1 MHTQSKFRLLVVRLG
16 AMGDILHA
24 LPAVTALRRSHP
36 SWVIDWVV
44 ESRWKALLAAESL
57 AGPHPTQRNP
67 GQPLVDTIHL
77 ATTKQWRNRALSVQT
92 LQEIRT
98 LRRDLRAGDYDAVL
112 DLQGAIRSA
121 LVCRLAGCRRVIGE
135 ANPRESI
142 ARLFFTEQ
150 VVTCGAHVIEQDVEL
165 AAAVAGDELET
176 TLPMLPIDPAA
187 EDWAEQILPA
197 VSGQKAVLINPG
209 AGWGAKRWPVERYAA
224 VAVGL
229 IGRGFRVVVNAGPG
243 EEALADAI
251 EASAGSATRINCSL
265 GQLIALTR
273 RVALVIAG
281 DTGPLH
287 LACALGRPVV
297 GIYGPTDPSRNGPYG
312 TRFKVLRSPESRR
325 DHTRREAPE
334 AGLLTIQPDDVLT
347 AADEL
352 LAPEITR

>member
-1 MHTQSKFRLLVVRLG
+1 
-16 AMGDILHA
+16 MGDILHA

-44 ESRWKALLAAESL
+44 ESRWKALLAAESPT
-57 AGPHPTQRNP
+57 GPHPTQPDP

-135 ANPRESI
+135 AKPRESI

-150 VVTCGAHVIEQDVEL
+150 VVTRGAHVIEQDVEL

-187 EDWAEQILPA
+187 EDWAGGQWSEGCAHQSRRRVGRQA
-197 VSGQKAVLINPG
+197 VAGGALCRRGRGTDWPRVPRGGECG
-209 AGWGAKRWPVERYAA
+209 AGR
-224 VAVGL
+224 
-229 IGRGFRVVVNAGPG
+229 RGSG
-243 EEALADAI
+243 
-251 EASAGSATRINCSL
+251 
-265 GQLIALTR
+265 
-273 RVALVIAG
+273 
-281 DTGPLH
+281 
-287 LACALGRPVV
+287 
-297 GIYGPTDPSRNGPYG
+297 
-312 TRFKVLRSPESRR
+312 RR
-325 DHTRREAPE
+325 D
-334 AGLLTIQPDDVLT
+334 
-347 AADEL
+347 
-352 LAPEITR
+352 